1 MRLLIIFL
9 LAISLFGD
17 TTKNIQTNQKKLEN
31 IATKADSI
39 NAKLKTLGAN
49 INDKN
54 AKIKELERQ
63 INALNTNIN
72 KNQKNYETNERI
84 FKETLTKQETLN
96 QRLGVLQGELID
108 RVLKDMAIIM
118 MLNQKEPLSEDAI
131 ISEEVLKHLSA
142 QAKKDIEVI
151 IKEQAR
157 VKQDLEASK
166 VRIEN
171 AKNIITAQIKKR
183 EILQEARDAQEILA
197 KKMSAE
203 LEAYNNE
210 LKTLDRE
217 RVGIQKILVDLNI
230 LKKKELQEQE
240 RKRKQLADSAKK
252 AQSSKKGTQ
261 LGTKSAESSTTIAPL
276 EVRQIGSSYR
286 NVSTAKYK
294 GAKTIAPLKNYTI
307 LTKYGPYFDPVYKMR
322 VFNEFITLGVKSRAS
337 VLAVLDG
344 KVVFAKNTPVLKKVV
359 ILEHKNGIHTIY
371 SYLDEIPRNIAVNA
385 RVKKGATIAFVGEKL
400 HFEVTQKDKHI
411 DPLQLINAK

>member
-1 MRLLIIFL
+1 MRLLLIFVIFI
-9 LAISLFGD
+9 ALFGD
-17 TTKNIQTNQKKLEN
+17 TNKNIQTNEKKLEN
-31 IATKADSI
+31 IASKADSI
-39 NAKLKTLGAN
+39 NAKLKNLGAN

-72 KNQKNYETNERI
+72 KNQRNYENQERI
-84 FKETLTKQETLN
+84 FKETSAKQEVLN
-96 QRLGVLQGELID
+96 KRLTVLQGELID
-108 RVLKDMAIIM
+108 RVLKDMAILM

-131 ISEEVLKHLSA
+131 ISEEVLKSLSDL
-142 QAKKDIEVI
+142 AKRDIEAI

-157 VKQDLEASK
+157 VQVDLEASK
-166 VRIEN
+166 ARIEN
-171 AKNIITAQIKKR
+171 AKNIIAAQIKKR
-183 EILQEARDAQEILA
+183 EILQTAISTQQNLIN
-197 KKMSAE
+197 KMSSE
-203 LEAYNNE
+203 LQSYDNE
-210 LKTLDRE
+210 LKRLDKE
-217 RVGIQKILVDLNI
+217 RTGIQKILVDLNI

-240 RKRKQLADSAKK
+240 RKRKELLAQKKADSTPKK
-252 AQSSKKGTQ
+252 SPN
-261 LGTKSAESSTTIAPL
+261 LTIAPL

-286 NVSTAKYK
+286 NVRTAKYN
-294 GAKTIAPLKNYTI
+294 GTKTIAPLKNYTI

-344 KVVFAKNTPVLKKVV
+344 KVVFAKSTPVLKKVV

-371 SYLDEIPRNIAVNA
+371 SYLDEIPRNISVNA
-385 RVKKGATIAFVGEKL
+385 SVKKGATIAFVGEKL
-400 HFEVTQKDKHI
+400 HFEVTQRDKHI

>member
-1 MRLLIIFL
+1 MRLLLIFVIFI
-9 LAISLFGD
+9 ALFGD
-17 TTKNIQTNQKKLEN
+17 TNKNIQTNEKKLEN
-31 IATKADSI
+31 IASKADSI
-39 NAKLKTLGAN
+39 NAKLKNLGAN

-63 INALNTNIN
+63 INALNANIN
-72 KNQKNYETNERI
+72 KNQRNYENQERV
-84 FKETLTKQETLN
+84 FKETSAKQEALN
-96 QRLGVLQGELID
+96 HRLNMLQGELID
-108 RVLKDMAIIM
+108 RVLKDMAILM

-131 ISEEVLKHLSA
+131 ISEEVLKSLSDL
-142 QAKKDIEVI
+142 AKRDIEAI

-157 VKQDLEASK
+157 VQVDLEASK
-166 VRIEN
+166 ARIEN
-171 AKNIITAQIKKR
+171 AKNIIAAQIKKR
-183 EILQEARDAQEILA
+183 EILQTAIATQQNLIN
-197 KKMSAE
+197 KMSSE
-203 LEAYNNE
+203 LQSYDNE
-210 LKTLDRE
+210 LKRLDKE
-217 RVGIQKILVDLNI
+217 RTGIQKILVDLNI

-240 RKRKQLADSAKK
+240 RKRKELLAQKKADSAPKK
-252 AQSSKKGTQ
+252 SPN
-261 LGTKSAESSTTIAPL
+261 LTIAPL

-286 NVSTAKYK
+286 NVRTAKYN

-344 KVVFAKNTPVLKKVV
+344 KVVFAKSTPVLKKVV

-371 SYLDEIPRNIAVNA
+371 SYLDEIPRNISVNA

-400 HFEVTQKDKHI
+400 HFEVTQRDKHI

>member
-1 MRLLIIFL
+1 MRLLVIFVIFI
-9 LAISLFGD
+9 ALFGD
-17 TTKNIQTNQKKLEN
+17 TNKNIQTNEKKLEN
-31 IATKADSI
+31 IASKADSI
-39 NAKLKTLGAN
+39 NAKLKNLGAN

-63 INALNTNIN
+63 INALNANIN
-72 KNQKNYETNERI
+72 KNQRNYENQERI
-84 FKETLTKQETLN
+84 FKETSAKQEALN
-96 QRLGVLQGELID
+96 NRLSVLQGELID

-131 ISEEVLKHLSA
+131 ISEEVLKSLSDL
-142 QAKKDIEVI
+142 AKRDIEAI

-157 VKQDLEASK
+157 VQMDLDISK
-166 VRIEN
+166 ARIEN
-171 AKNIITAQIKKR
+171 AKKIITAQIKKR
-183 EILQEARDAQEILA
+183 EILQSAISTQQNLIS
-197 KKMSAE
+197 KMSSE
-203 LEAYNNE
+203 LQSYDNE
-210 LKTLDRE
+210 LKRLDKE
-217 RVGIQKILVDLNI
+217 RTGIQKILVDLNI

-240 RKRKQLADSAKK
+240 RKRKELLAQKKVDSAPKK
-252 AQSSKKGTQ
+252 SPN
-261 LGTKSAESSTTIAPL
+261 LTIAPL

-286 NVSTAKYK
+286 NVRTAKYN

-322 VFNEFITLGVKSRAS
+322 VFNEFITFGVKSRAS

-344 KVVFAKNTPVLKKVV
+344 KVVFAKSTPVLKKVV

-371 SYLDEIPRNIAVNA
+371 SYLDEIPRNISVNA

-400 HFEVTQKDKHI
+400 HFEVTQRDKHI
-411 DPLQLINAK
+411 DPLQLISAK

>member
-157 VKQDLEASK
+157 VQGDLEVSK
-166 VRIEN
+166 ARIEN
-171 AKNIITAQIKKR
+171 AKKIITAQIKKR
-183 EILQEARDAQEILA
+183 EILQEARDAQEVLA

-252 AQSSKKGTQ
+252 AQKS
-261 LGTKSAESSTTIAPL
+261 TKTAESSTTIAPL

-322 VFNEFITLGVKSRAS
+322 VFNEFITLGVKTRAS

>member
-1 MRLLIIFL
+1 MRLLLIFL
-9 LAISLFGD
+9 IALTLFGD

-157 VKQDLEASK
+157 VQGDLEASK
-166 VRIEN
+166 ARIEN
-171 AKNIITAQIKKR
+171 AKKIITAQIKKR

-252 AQSSKKGTQ
+252 AQKS
-261 LGTKSAESSTTIAPL
+261 TKTAESSTTIAPL

-322 VFNEFITLGVKSRAS
+322 VFNEFITLGVKTRAS

>member
-1 MRLLIIFL
+1 MRLLLIFVIFI
-9 LAISLFGD
+9 ALFGD
-17 TTKNIQTNQKKLEN
+17 TNKNIQTNEKKLEN
-31 IATKADSI
+31 IASKADSI
-39 NAKLKTLGAN
+39 NAKLKNLGAN

-63 INALNTNIN
+63 INALNANIN
-72 KNQKNYETNERI
+72 KNQRNYENQERI
-84 FKETLTKQETLN
+84 FKETSAKQEALN
-96 QRLGVLQGELID
+96 NRLTVLQGELID

-131 ISEEVLKHLSA
+131 ISEEVLKSLSDL
-142 QAKKDIEVI
+142 AKRDIEAI

-157 VKQDLEASK
+157 VQMDLDISK
-166 VRIEN
+166 ARIEN
-171 AKNIITAQIKKR
+171 AKKIITAQIKKR
-183 EILQEARDAQEILA
+183 EILQSAISTQQNLIN
-197 KKMSAE
+197 KMSSE
-203 LEAYNNE
+203 LQSYDNE
-210 LKTLDRE
+210 LKRLDKE
-217 RVGIQKILVDLNI
+217 RTGIQKILVDLNI

-240 RKRKQLADSAKK
+240 KKRKELLAQKKVDSAPKK
-252 AQSSKKGTQ
+252 SPN
-261 LGTKSAESSTTIAPL
+261 LTIAPL

-286 NVSTAKYK
+286 NVRTAKYN

-322 VFNEFITLGVKSRAS
+322 VFNEFITFGVKSRAS

-344 KVVFAKNTPVLKKVV
+344 KVVFAKSTPVLKKVV

-371 SYLDEIPRNIAVNA
+371 SYLDEIPRNISVNA

-400 HFEVTQKDKHI
+400 HFEVTQRDKHI
-411 DPLQLINAK
+411 DPLQLISAK

>member
-1 MRLLIIFL
+1 MRLLVIFVIFI
-9 LAISLFGD
+9 ALFGD
-17 TTKNIQTNQKKLEN
+17 TNKNIQTNEKKLEN
-31 IATKADSI
+31 IASKADSI
-39 NAKLKTLGAN
+39 NAKLKNLGAN

-63 INALNTNIN
+63 INALNANIN
-72 KNQKNYETNERI
+72 KNQRNYENQERI
-84 FKETLTKQETLN
+84 FKETSAKQEALN
-96 QRLGVLQGELID
+96 NRLTVLQGELID

-131 ISEEVLKHLSA
+131 ISEEVLKSLSDL
-142 QAKKDIEVI
+142 AKRDIEAI

-157 VKQDLEASK
+157 VQVDLEASK
-166 VRIEN
+166 ARIEN
-171 AKNIITAQIKKR
+171 AKKIITAQIKKR
-183 EILQEARDAQEILA
+183 EILQSAISTQQNLIN
-197 KKMSAE
+197 KMSSE
-203 LEAYNNE
+203 LQSYDNE
-210 LKTLDRE
+210 LKRLDKE
-217 RVGIQKILVDLNI
+217 RTGIQKILVDLNI

-240 RKRKQLADSAKK
+240 RKRKELLAQKKVDSAPKK
-252 AQSSKKGTQ
+252 SPN
-261 LGTKSAESSTTIAPL
+261 LTIAPL

-286 NVSTAKYK
+286 NVRTAKYN

-322 VFNEFITLGVKSRAS
+322 VFNEFITFGVKSRAS

-344 KVVFAKNTPVLKKVV
+344 KVVFAKSTPVLKKVV

-371 SYLDEIPRNIAVNA
+371 SYLDEIPRNISVNA

-400 HFEVTQKDKHI
+400 HFEVTQRDKHI
-411 DPLQLINAK
+411 DPLQLISAK

>member
-1 MRLLIIFL
+1 MRLLLIFVIFI
-9 LAISLFGD
+9 ALFGD
-17 TTKNIQTNQKKLEN
+17 TNKNIQTNEKKLET
-31 IATKADSI
+31 IASKADSI
-39 NAKLKTLGAN
+39 NAKLKNLGAN

-63 INALNTNIN
+63 INALNANIN
-72 KNQKNYETNERI
+72 KNQKNYENQERV
-84 FKETLTKQETLN
+84 FKETSAKQETLN
-96 QRLGVLQGELID
+96 HRLGVLQGELID
-108 RVLKDMAIIM
+108 RVLKDMAILM

-131 ISEEVLKHLSA
+131 ISEEVLKSLSDL
-142 QAKKDIEVI
+142 AKRDIEVI

-157 VKQDLEASK
+157 VQRDLDASK
-166 VRIEN
+166 ARIEN
-171 AKNIITAQIKKR
+171 AKQIISAQIKKR
-183 EILQEARDAQEILA
+183 EILQEAIATQQNLIN
-197 KKMSAE
+197 KMSSE
-203 LEAYNNE
+203 LQSYDNE
-210 LKTLDRE
+210 LKRLDKE
-217 RVGIQKILVDLNI
+217 RTGIQKILVDLNI

-240 RKRKQLADSAKK
+240 RKRKALLAQKKVDSAPKK
-252 AQSSKKGTQ
+252 SPN
-261 LGTKSAESSTTIAPL
+261 LTIAPL

-286 NVSTAKYK
+286 NVRTAKYN

-322 VFNEFITLGVKSRAS
+322 VFNEFITFGVKSRAS

-344 KVVFAKNTPVLKKVV
+344 KVVFAKSTPVLKKVV

-371 SYLDEIPRNIAVNA
+371 SYLDEIPRNISVNA
-385 RVKKGATIAFVGEKL
+385 SVKKGATIAFVGEKL

>member
-1 MRLLIIFL
+1 MRLLLIFVIFI
-9 LAISLFGD
+9 ALFGD
-17 TTKNIQTNQKKLEN
+17 TNKNIQTNEKKLEN
-31 IATKADSI
+31 IASKADSI
-39 NAKLKTLGAN
+39 NAKLKNLGAN

-63 INALNTNIN
+63 INALNANIN
-72 KNQKNYETNERI
+72 KNQRNYENQERI
-84 FKETLTKQETLN
+84 FKETSAKQEALN
-96 QRLGVLQGELID
+96 NRLSVLQGELID

-131 ISEEVLKHLSA
+131 ISEEVLKSLSDL
-142 QAKKDIEVI
+142 AKRDIEAI

-157 VKQDLEASK
+157 VQRDLDISK
-166 VRIEN
+166 ARIEN
-171 AKNIITAQIKKR
+171 AKKIITAQIKKR
-183 EILQEARDAQEILA
+183 EILQSAISTQQNLIN
-197 KKMSAE
+197 KMSSE
-203 LEAYNNE
+203 LQSYDNE
-210 LKTLDRE
+210 LKRLDKE
-217 RVGIQKILVDLNI
+217 RTGIQKILVDLNI

-240 RKRKQLADSAKK
+240 RKRKELLAQKKADSAPKK
-252 AQSSKKGTQ
+252 SPN
-261 LGTKSAESSTTIAPL
+261 LTIAPL

-286 NVSTAKYK
+286 NVRTAKYN

-322 VFNEFITLGVKSRAS
+322 VFNEFITFGVKSRAS

-344 KVVFAKNTPVLKKVV
+344 KVVFAKSTPVLKKVV

-371 SYLDEIPRNIAVNA
+371 SYLDEIPRNISVNA

-400 HFEVTQKDKHI
+400 HFEVTQRDKHI
-411 DPLQLINAK
+411 DPLQLISAK

>member
-1 MRLLIIFL
+1 MRLLLIFVIFI
-9 LAISLFGD
+9 ALFGD
-17 TTKNIQTNQKKLEN
+17 TNKNIQTNEKKLEN
-31 IATKADSI
+31 IASKADSI
-39 NAKLKTLGAN
+39 NAKLKNLGAN

-63 INALNTNIN
+63 INALNANIN
-72 KNQKNYETNERI
+72 KNQRNYENQERI
-84 FKETLTKQETLN
+84 FKETSAKQEALN
-96 QRLGVLQGELID
+96 NRLSVLQGELID

-131 ISEEVLKHLSA
+131 ISEEVLKSLSDL
-142 QAKKDIEVI
+142 AKRDIEAI

-157 VKQDLEASK
+157 VQMDLDISK
-166 VRIEN
+166 ARIEN
-171 AKNIITAQIKKR
+171 AKKIITAQIKKR
-183 EILQEARDAQEILA
+183 EILQSAISTQQNLIN
-197 KKMSAE
+197 KMSSE
-203 LEAYNNE
+203 LQSYDNE
-210 LKTLDRE
+210 LKRLDKE
-217 RVGIQKILVDLNI
+217 RTGIQKILVDLNI

-240 RKRKQLADSAKK
+240 RKRKELLAQKKVDSAPKK
-252 AQSSKKGTQ
+252 SPN
-261 LGTKSAESSTTIAPL
+261 LTIAPL

-286 NVSTAKYK
+286 NVRTAKYN

-322 VFNEFITLGVKSRAS
+322 VFNEFITFGVKSRAS

-344 KVVFAKNTPVLKKVV
+344 KVVFAKSTPVLKKVV

-371 SYLDEIPRNIAVNA
+371 SYLDEIPRNISVNA

-400 HFEVTQKDKHI
+400 HFEVTQRDKHI
-411 DPLQLINAK
+411 DPLQLISAK